1 MKTRGR
7 HLPFD
12 ILYEDGD
19 IIVIDKPAGILTA
32 HTKVIGREARESQWT
47 VENLLTDYLRKGQA
61 KSRKKAW
68 LVHRLDRGT
77 SGVMMVAKSEE
88 TANWYRDNWHELT
101 EKMYRLKVSGRMP
114 ASEGEYRSFLKDD
127 DRTMKVRSVPDGA
140 GGKLAVTRWRV
151 VGETRTATDV
161 EATLE
166 TGRKNQIRVQFADAG
181 HPVVGDVKYGG
192 KKADRLYLHAW
203 RLKVKLRNGEW
214 KTFTS

>member
-101 EKMYRLKVSGRMP
+101 EKTYRLKVSGRMP

-127 DRTMKVRSVPDGA
+127 DRTMKVRSVPDGV